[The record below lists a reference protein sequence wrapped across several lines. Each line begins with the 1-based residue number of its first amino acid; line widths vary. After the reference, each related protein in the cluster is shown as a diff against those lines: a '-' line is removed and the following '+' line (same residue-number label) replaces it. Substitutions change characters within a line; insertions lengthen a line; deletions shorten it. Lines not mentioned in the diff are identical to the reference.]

1 MIVLDASTLIL
12 LAKCD
17 LLPLLA
23 EKTPLAI
30 PPEVEREA
38 SAKPEL
44 YDAKVIASMIKG
56 KQIQVLKLAHAQ
68 HRKQVQEDFGIE
80 AGEAEALLLAKE
92 KGVPLG
98 TDDWPAI
105 KAAKIMGIPFVTAI
119 NVLIELCRKNRL
131 STESALSKLDK
142 LESVGRYHVRIVEN
156 ARERIQETR

>member
-23 EKTPLAI
+23 ESTTLAM

-38 SAKPEL
+38 MAKPGL
-44 YDAKVIASMIKG
+44 YDAQVIEAILRAG
-56 KQIQVLKLAHAQ
+56 RLQVLKLAHPER
-68 HRKQVQEDFGIE
+68 RKQVQEDFGLE

-92 KGVPLG
+92 AQAPVG

-105 KAAKIMGIPFVTAI
+105 KAAKIMAIPFMTAI
-119 NVLIELCRKNRL
+119 HVLVELNHKGRL
-131 STESALSKLDK
+131 SREASLSRLDR
-142 LESVGRYHVRIVEN
+142 LEKVGRYNVRILED
-156 ARERIQETR
+156 ARGRIQKAG

>member
-1 MIVLDASTLIL
+1 MIL

-30 PPEVEREA
+30 PPEVEREVL
-38 SAKPEL
+38 AKPEL

-56 KQIQVLKLAHAQ
+56 KQIQISKLAHAQ

-92 KGVPLG
+92 KGVPIG

-105 KAAKIMGIPFVTAI
+105 KAAKIMGIPFMTAV
-119 NVLIELCRKNRL
+119 NMLVELRRKNRL
-131 STESALSKLDK
+131 SAESALSKLDK
-142 LESVGRYHVRIVEN
+142 LESVGRYHVRIVED
-156 ARERIQETR
+156 ARARIQETR

>member
-1 MIVLDASTLIL
+1 MVVLDASTLIL

-38 SAKPEL
+38 LAKPGL
-44 YDAKVIASMIKG
+44 YDAKVIASMIIG
-56 KQIQVLKLAHAQ
+56 KQLQVLKLAHGQ
-68 HRKQVQEDFGIE
+68 HRKQVQEDFGLE

-92 KGVPLG
+92 KGAPIG

-105 KAAKIMGIPFVTAI
+105 KAAKIMGIPFLTAI
-119 NVLIELCRKNRL
+119 NVLIELCRKKRL
-131 STESALSKLDK
+131 SAESALSKLDK
-142 LESVGRYHVRIVEN
+142 LESAGRYNVRIVED
-156 ARERIQETR
+156 ARARIRETR